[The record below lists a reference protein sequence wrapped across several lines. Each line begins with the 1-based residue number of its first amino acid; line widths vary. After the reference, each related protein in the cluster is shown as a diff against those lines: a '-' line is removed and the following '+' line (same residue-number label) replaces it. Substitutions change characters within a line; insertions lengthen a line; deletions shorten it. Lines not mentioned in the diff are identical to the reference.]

1 MNLKGLGEE
10 KGTVHRVK
18 ILPGLSARH
27 TFCDVGWD
35 VCEGDL
41 GRKEKRDVVFLLF
54 FTLLLPCRVFTPS
67 RRSGERN
74 VGSYL
79 SPHHKVIQIEK

>member
-35 VCEGDL
+35 VFEGDL

-54 FTLLLPCRVFTPS
+54 FTASL
-67 RRSGERN
+67 SGFHSKQKKWRAAT
-74 VGSYL
+74 GM
-79 SPHHKVIQIEK
+79 